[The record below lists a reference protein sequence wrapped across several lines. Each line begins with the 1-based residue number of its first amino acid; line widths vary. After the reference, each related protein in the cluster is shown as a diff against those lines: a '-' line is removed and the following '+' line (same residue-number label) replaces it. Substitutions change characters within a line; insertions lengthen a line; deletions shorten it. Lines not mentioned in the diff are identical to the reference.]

1 MFRKNPTPHKEK
13 NMAIYAVSLD
23 IEDIRN
29 SDRLTIYDIE
39 DNSAKGAKKFITD
52 FYPKVVEESIKI
64 YSIKS
69 GPVYYATFTTEENEH
84 LKFHWVVRNVHIL
97 TG

>member
-1 MFRKNPTPHKEK
+1 
-13 NMAIYAVSLD
+13 MAIYAVSLD

-69 GPVYYATFTTEENEH
+69 GPVYYATFTTEEDDYKK
-84 LKFHWVVRNVHIL
+84 LHWNLAASHVFIV
-97 TG
+97 